1 MQTSTLII
9 ILASTVAV
17 LVVLVALL
25 LWHSYRQERDMK
37 LKDDS
42 IVREV
47 RRNQKLIDYGVS
59 QGLSRSAML
68 GVLALFAFFFIL
80 TLTALPVRAQ
90 KQPVGMRVE
99 VAEAE
104 TDNGEYRTLHQLQ
117 VRHKIYPKQ
126 YRKQ

>member
-1 MQTSTLII
+1 MHRQIFLSLHHHSFKNAKIMQTSTLII
-9 ILASTVAV
+9 ILAVVVAL

-25 LWHSYRQERDMK
+25 IWHSYRQERDMK

-68 GVLALFAFFFIL
+68 GIS
-80 TLTALPVRAQ
+80 
-90 KQPVGMRVE
+90 E
-99 VAEAE
+99 
-104 TDNGEYRTLHQLQ
+104 
-117 VRHKIYPKQ
+117 
-126 YRKQ
+126 

>member
-9 ILASTVAV
+9 ILGAAVVV

-47 RRNQKLIDYGVS
+47 RRNQKLVDYGVS

-68 GVLALFAFFFIL
+68 EI
-80 TLTALPVRAQ
+80 T
-90 KQPVGMRVE
+90 K
-99 VAEAE
+99 
-104 TDNGEYRTLHQLQ
+104 
-117 VRHKIYPKQ
+117 
-126 YRKQ
+126 